1 MKHKDHGDPRSNW
14 QTRLDLS
21 RLRETHEIPVGDIA
35 QVLSGNRGKI
45 KYRLGDHPSGI
56 RQKHIY

>member
-1 MKHKDHGDPRSNW
+1 MNHKYHRDLRSPW
-14 QTRLDLS
+14 QKRADS
-21 RLRETHEIPVGDIA
+21 IRLRETHEIPVGDIA